1 MWRQAFDGDNLT
13 IMKLCAKEQIKET
26 RRYNARLYF
35 MISHDHGL
43 LHENMLP
50 VKDLAIGMSNFCRV

>member
-1 MWRQAFDGDNLT
+1 MNTTFDGDNLT
-13 IMKLCAKEQIKET
+13 IIKLSSKEQIRDT
-26 RRYNARLYF
+26 RKYNPRLNS

-50 VKDLAIGMSNFCRV
+50 IKDLAIGLSNFARC